1 MSNELNSKFF
11 LEREDAVLL
20 IIDIQDKLAPAVTD
34 SARVIGQSAAL
45 LQGAVLMNLPV
56 MVTEQYPRGLGGTI
70 EQIRQHL
77 PTDAVISEKISFDA
91 CTEEIRQAL
100 ITSGRRQVIIAGMET
115 HVCVYQTVRSL
126 LNEGYEVFLRQT
138 LSVRVVRTIAITQLR
153 ACVRW
158 APSSAIL
165 KHCFLTYLRRPEHHS
180 LSRYQRLLNSYVS
193 SCQIG

>member
-11 LEREDAVLL
+11 LERDDAVLL

-70 EQIRQHL
+70 ELIRQHL

-91 CTEEIRQAL
+91 CTEKIRQSL
-100 ITSGRRQVIIAGMET
+100 ITSGRNQVIIAGMET

-126 LNEGYEVFLRQT
+126 INEGYEVFL
-138 LSVRVVRTIAITQLR
+138 A
-153 ACVRW
+153 AD
-158 APSSAIL
+158 A
-165 KHCFLTYLRRPEHHS
+165 
-180 LSRYQRLLNSYVS
+180 VS
-193 SCQIG
+193 SRRQDNRENAIESMRQMGSIISNTETLLFDLLKEAGTPLFKQVSALIK